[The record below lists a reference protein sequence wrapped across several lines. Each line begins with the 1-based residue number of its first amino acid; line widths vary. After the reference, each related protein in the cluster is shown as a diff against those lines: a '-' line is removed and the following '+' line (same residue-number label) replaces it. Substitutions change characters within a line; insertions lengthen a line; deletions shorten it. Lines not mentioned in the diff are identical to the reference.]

1 MQRYATRYSVM
12 RIVALLSLISFHA
25 FSQGDQD
32 LRFIENKGQWDKKHD
47 FQARVPGGR
56 LGVSATGFSIL
67 LLDMEEL
74 EHRHLE
80 SHGKIEES
88 SGHGTDA
95 PIDGHYF
102 QINLLGSNPNTKPI
116 AETPLEGYDNYF
128 LGADSRQ
135 WVRKAMA
142 YATVLYPDV
151 YPGIDFRVSSLGTNL
166 KYDFIVR
173 PGADPSQ
180 IRLQYDGTF
189 GVEQEEDALVIK
201 TAVGSLTEEKP
212 YCYQANGKANETV
225 PSAYTLNNDIVS
237 FRFPADYDASRTLV
251 IDPLLIFSTY
261 SGSTADNWGSTA
273 TPGEHGTL
281 YSAGI
286 TRVLNGVGFF
296 PATTGAYQTTNK
308 GGFDMAIIK
317 YDSAGT
323 KFLYATHLGGSGND
337 SPQSLVVDEVSGD
350 LLVLGISSSDN
361 FPTSAGGYDKTFNF
375 GTEVLNGVLNTR
387 DKWDIVITR
396 FSPDGTQLIGSTFL
410 GGTDNDGLNISKARG
425 GPLVVN
431 YGDEMRGDI
440 MTDAAG
446 NVYIASVTSSSDFPV
461 PGGFDQSYNGGLS
474 DGVVTKLA
482 PDLSS
487 ILWST
492 YIGGAGTDAAYSLK
506 FDKAKN
512 IVLGGGT
519 SSADFPATPGA
530 YQATFNG
537 IVDGWIARLSADGS
551 NLMQATFTGTTS
563 FDQVYFVDLNEEGD
577 VFCYGQTAGH
587 MPVTANVFNNPN
599 SGQFL
604 QRFSPDLSTRKFS
617 TIFGS
622 ASPSGLVIPNISPTA
637 FLVNACDNIYM
648 AGWGGDINSTAGY
661 WQSNT
666 NGMTVTPDAQQP
678 ATTGSDF
685 YFIVLNGDATELVY
699 STYLGGTS
707 SKTHVDGGTSRFDK
721 HGIVYHAVC
730 SGCTS
735 GNSAGPRPTSDFP
748 TTLNAKSRVNRSN
761 NCNNAAFKFD
771 LSTLRANFDTN
782 NLDLTMPGYN
792 NVCFPEQILFQ
803 NLSTGGKT
811 FIWDFDDGTIV
822 TRQKNEPRN
831 VIHQFNEEGDYHVK
845 LKINDLST
853 CAQSDSITK
862 VIHYFKPNIFVG
874 DDGKVCTGQSFQ
886 LTASGG
892 ETYTWTS
899 EDGTFTSDAPSP
911 VVTPAN
917 AMTYYVTV
925 VDDDGCTKSDTVY
938 VNLIPYVYARFETY
952 DVNLDHPGYNE
963 ICAPDVIQLKNLSE
977 NGKHFVWTFNDG
989 TVPLATDDMAPF
1001 VHGFER
1007 PGTYN
1012 IKLKAVNENTCNK
1025 ADSIIKTI
1033 RYYREQI
1040 EVGPGGEI
1048 CEGTTFRLTASGGN
1062 VYTWTAADGTFT
1074 SPGASPTVQPKQSTR
1089 YYLTATD
1096 PHGCVGK
1103 DTVDVFVED
1112 RVTLHWEHQLLANC
1126 VGRPS
1131 LSVENL
1137 TPPAEDVAFLFDFG
1151 DGFQSADTKIN
1162 HVYENDG
1169 VYTIKLSARKKIC
1182 YAEETVQFPFYSL
1195 RIPNMFTPEGSPGY
1209 NDRFEIGFGGDML
1222 DPAGIGLPVHLSVFD
1237 RWGRKVFESSD
1248 YKNDWDGHNVVGGV
1262 YFIHVQVG
1270 DMASCKNWLHIMK

>member
-1 MQRYATRYSVM
+1 MQRYATRCSVM
-12 RIVALLSLISFHA
+12 RIAALLSLISINA
-25 FSQGDQD
+25 FSQGNQD

-74 EHRHLE
+74 EHRHLQ
-80 SHGKIEES
+80 SHGKVEES
-88 SGHGTDA
+88 SGHGPDA
-95 PIDGHYF
+95 PVDGHYF
-102 QINLLGSNPNTKPI
+102 QINLVGADPHAKPV
-116 AETPLEGYDNYF
+116 AETPLDGYDNYF
-128 LGADSRQ
+128 LGADPQR
-135 WVRKAMA
+135 WVRNAMA

-151 YPGIDFRVSSLGTNL
+151 YPGIDLRVSSLGTNL

-180 IRLQYDGTF
+180 IRLRYDGTF
-189 GVEQEEDALVIK
+189 GVEQDHDALAIK

-212 YCYQANGKANETV
+212 YCYQARGAENQTV
-225 PSAYTLNNDIVS
+225 PSAYTLNNEVVS
-237 FRFPADYDASRTLV
+237 FRFPDGYDASRTLV

-273 TPGEHGTL
+273 TPGERGTL

-286 TRVLNGVGFF
+286 TRLSEGGFF

-323 KFLYATHLGGSGND
+323 KFLYATHLGGTGND
-337 SPQSLVVDEVSGD
+337 SPESLVVDEASGD
-350 LLVLGISSSDN
+350 LLVLGLSSSAD
-361 FPTSAGGYDKTFNF
+361 FPTSASGYDKSFNQ
-375 GTEVLNGVLNTR
+375 GTTVHNTVLNTN

-396 FSPDGTQLIGSTFL
+396 FSADGKQLIGSTYL
-410 GGTDNDGLNISKARG
+410 GGTGNDGLNIPKALG
-425 GPLVVN
+425 GALVVN

-440 MTDAAG
+440 LTDETG
-446 NVYIASVTSSSDFPV
+446 NVYITSVTASGDFPV
-461 PGGFDQSYNGGLS
+461 TGGFDQTYNGGLS

-482 PDLSS
+482 PDLSA
-487 ILWST
+487 IVWST
-492 YIGGAGTDAAYSLK
+492 YIGGAGLDAAYSIK
-506 FDKAKN
+506 FDKARN

-519 SSADFPATPGA
+519 SSADFPATPGS
-530 YQATFNG
+530 YQPVFGG
-537 IVDGWIARLSADGS
+537 IVDGWMARLSADGS
-551 NLMQATFTGTTS
+551 ALLQATYTGTPS
-563 FDQVYFVDLNEEGD
+563 FDQVYFIDLNEEGD

-604 QRFSPDLSTRKFS
+604 QRLSADLSTRKFS
-617 TIFGS
+617 TVFGS
-622 ASPSGLVIPNISPTA
+622 ASSSGLIIPNISPTA

-648 AGWGGDINSTAGY
+648 AGWGGYVNSSSGY
-661 WQSNT
+661 WQSST
-666 NGMTVTPDAQQP
+666 VGMTVTPDAQQP
-678 ATTGSDF
+678 TTLGSDF
-685 YFIVLNGDATELVY
+685 YFLVLTGDATELVY

-730 SGCTS
+730 SGCTA
-735 GNSAGPRPTSDFP
+735 GNSAGSRSTSDFP
-748 TTLNAKSRVNRSN
+748 TTANAKSRVNRST

-782 NLDLTMPGYN
+782 NLALTTPGYN
-792 NVCFPEQILFQ
+792 NVCYPEAIVFQ

-811 FIWDFDDGTIV
+811 FIWDFDDGTVV
-822 TRQKNEPRN
+822 TRQKTEPRN
-831 VIHQFNEEGDYHVK
+831 VVHQFHEEGDYHVK

-862 VIHYFKPNIFVG
+862 VIHYFKPNIHVG

-892 ETYTWTS
+892 KTYAWTS
-899 EDGTFTSDAPSP
+899 ADGTFSSASPSP
-911 VVTPAN
+911 RVTPAG

-925 VDDDGCTKSDTVY
+925 VDDDGCTKSDTVN
-938 VNLIPYVYARFETY
+938 VSIMPYVYARFETY

-963 ICAPDVIQLKNLSE
+963 ICAPDVVQLQNLSE
-977 NGKHFVWTFNDG
+977 NGKQFVWTFADG
-989 TVPLATDDMAPF
+989 TAPFATTGMTPF
-1001 VHGFER
+1001 VHGFDQ

-1012 IKLKAVNENTCNK
+1012 IQLKAINENSCNK
-1025 ADSIIKTI
+1025 ADSVIRTV

-1040 EVGPGGEI
+1040 EAGPGGAI
-1048 CEGTTFRLTASGGN
+1048 CEGTTFRLTATGGTA
-1062 VYTWTAADGTFT
+1062 YTWTAADGTFT
-1074 SPGASPTVQPKQSTR
+1074 APVASPEVRPARSTR

-1103 DTVDVFVED
+1103 DTVDVLVED
-1112 RVTLHWEHQLLANC
+1112 RVTLAWEHQLLANC
-1126 VGRPS
+1126 DGRPS
-1131 LSVENL
+1131 LAVENL
-1137 TPPAEDVAFLFDFG
+1137 TPPDDDATFLFDFG
-1151 DGFQSADTKIN
+1151 DGFQSVDTKVN

-1169 VYTIKLSARKKIC
+1169 VYTITLSARKKIC

-1195 RIPNMFTPEGSPGY
+1195 RIPNVFTPEGSPGY
-1209 NDRFEIGFGGDML
+1209 NDRFVVGFGTDMI
-1222 DPAGIGLPVHLSVFD
+1222 DPAGIGLPVRLSVYD

-1262 YFIHVQVG
+1262 YFIHVRIG
-1270 DMASCKNWLHIMK
+1270 DMASCKNWLHILK